1 MISSYS
7 VLALIP
13 ARGGSKGVPRKN
25 VRDLAGR
32 PMIAWTIEAAHG
44 SRYVDRIVLSSDDE
58 EIIKTARQHGCDVP
72 FVRPPELA
80 TDEADSLSVVRHA
93 LSMLPE
99 HYDFLVLLQPTSPLR
114 VTADIDGAVERCAE
128 TGAAVCVSVCET
140 DKSPY
145 WMLHLEPGGVV
156 RPLFRPDENS
166 H

>member
-13 ARGGSKGVPRKN
+13 ARGGSKGVARKN

-44 SRYVDRIVLSSDDE
+44 SRYVDRVVLSSDDE

-80 TDEADSLSVVRHA
+80 TDEADSVSVVRHA

-99 HYDFLVLLQPTSPLR
+99 HHDFLVLLQP
-114 VTADIDGAVERCAE
+114 
-128 TGAAVCVSVCET
+128 
-140 DKSPY
+140 
-145 WMLHLEPGGVV
+145 
-156 RPLFRPDENS
+156 
-166 H
+166 